1 MQTAQLKCLTGIFL
15 RRGHPYDATLVYKKG
30 DNGRSQAEKIY
41 KKRAN
46 RKIPAGALQFKTDGA
61 PVSNPDYIPGQ
72 SAPAILEPAGYA
84 GGGNAAAGVP
94 PERLYKFISRR
105 YIHKAY

>member
-1 MQTAQLKCLTGIFL
+1 MMRPWCI
-15 RRGHPYDATLVYKKG
+15 KKG

-84 GGGNAAAGVP
+84 GAEMQQ
-94 PERLYKFISRR
+94 PESRPNGYTNSYQGDTSIKHIKR
-105 YIHKAY
+105 SY